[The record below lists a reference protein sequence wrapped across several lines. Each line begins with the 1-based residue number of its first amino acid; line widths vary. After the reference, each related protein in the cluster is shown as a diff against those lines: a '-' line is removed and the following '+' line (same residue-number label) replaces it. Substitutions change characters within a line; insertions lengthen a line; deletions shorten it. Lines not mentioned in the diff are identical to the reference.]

1 MDVGSLRHSWKGPK
15 IMSQEA
21 EDKVINTAGT
31 PRQDHVYAVFANEVG
46 AETAARALAEQGVEL
61 TLLRGQESAQA
72 LLVTANDSTLLAT
85 AARFLKRL
93 GGETHEAERYAEHLE
108 KGRVVAAAPVRD
120 RDAAG
125 VVTAVLL
132 AHGAYDITH
141 FGAWAIE
148 HTSWEEDASRGK
160 PTFTTTNTGDSG

>member
-1 MDVGSLRHSWKGPK
+1 MT
-15 IMSQEA
+15 QEA
-21 EDKVINTAGT
+21 ENKVINTAGT
-31 PRQDHVYAVFANEVG
+31 PRQDHVYAVFASEDAVEG
-46 AETAARALAEQGVEL
+46 AARVLAAQGVEL

-72 LLVTANDSTLLAT
+72 LRVTATDSTLLAT
-85 AARFLKRL
+85 AVRFLKRL

-108 KGRVVAAAPVRD
+108 KGRVVAAVPVRD

-125 VVTAVLL
+125 AVTAVLL

-148 HTSWEEDASRGK
+148 HTSWEEDAARGK
-160 PTFTTTNTGDSG
+160 PTFTTTNMGDSG